1 MFTGMKSRFRPVP
14 RPSFLPFLACLLLGG
29 CGERSYETDS
39 ADVGFGELP
48 TASDWPDPTWPDR
61 VPEGTIDFKKHVR
74 PLLII
79 NCLECHNREDA
90 PKNGNFILET
100 RALALS
106 TGTVPPAIVP
116 GDPDK
121 SPLLSVLTLDPMHQR
136 AMPPAPDKIWGV
148 RLEILRRW
156 IAEGA
161 VWPEDVVLVHPKDVT
176 EW

>member
-1 MFTGMKSRFRPVP
+1 MKVVP
-14 RPSFLPFLACLLLGG
+14 RPLLFAAFVVFVMVLSG
-29 CGERSYETDS
+29 CGDGSYESDDFPEEGDS
-39 ADVGFGELP
+39 PVSAP
-48 TASDWPDPTWPDR
+48 TDPTWPDK
-61 VPEGTIDFKKHVR
+61 VPDGPIDFKTHVR

-90 PKNGNFILET
+90 PRSGNFILET
-100 RALALS
+100 RVLAMT
-106 TGTVPPAIVP
+106 TGSAPPAIIP

-121 SPLLSVLTLDPMHQR
+121 SPLITVMTLDPLHQR

-156 IAEGA
+156 IKEGA
-161 VWPEDVVLVHPKDVT
+161 VWPEEVTLVHPREIT